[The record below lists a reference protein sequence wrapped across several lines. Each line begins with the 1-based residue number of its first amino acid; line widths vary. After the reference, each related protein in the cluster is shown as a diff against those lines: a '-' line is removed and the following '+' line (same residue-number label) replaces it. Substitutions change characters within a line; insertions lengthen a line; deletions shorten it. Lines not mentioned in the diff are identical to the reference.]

1 MQGKGDDDNSA
12 QLGLANLGG
21 VFIVLAAGVII
32 SCFLAVAE
40 FMWESR
46 GIVQDRNVRL
56 NQLFILVYAI
66 YIY

>member
-1 MQGKGDDDNSA
+1 MQGGEEDNSP

-40 FMWESR
+40 FMWESI
-46 GIVQDRNVRL
+46 GIVQDRNVHL
-56 NQLFILVYAI
+56 NKLFILV
-66 YIY
+66 